1 MCFEARAGSFN
12 VPVTVH
18 HERLDELAE
27 IPDLQKNFI
36 RKLSIFVTGLDG
48 SVKPLLQG
56 TRSGSGILVVG
67 QAAWPNAVDTGL
79 EAGDII
85 CAIDRTP
92 LQSIS
97 QFQEMVHNLKPG
109 DPVVFQVERKGKLQY
124 LAFEME

>member
-1 MCFEARAGSFN
+1 
-12 VPVTVH
+12 VTVH